1 MKIQWL
7 VTIVTAAR
15 FLVGVENVFWGNTG
29 HVLGNSD
36 RFFVFG
42 DPLCDLE
49 ILSAAFKT
57 LLMVI

>member
-1 MKIQWL
+1 MKIQRL

-15 FLVGVENVFWGNTG
+15 FLVGVENVFGV
-29 HVLGNSD
+29 VLGM
-36 RFFVFG
+36 FWEIQTVFVFG

-57 LLMVI
+57 LFMVI